1 MAVQLLWL
9 NVVTDGVQDFAMSFE
24 KAEKGI
30 LKERPRDPKESI
42 FDKRLIREILVSGA
56 VITAVVFAAYCL
68 FTNVLKLDIITA
80 RTYTMCLMVFI
91 QNIHVFNCRSERNS
105 AFSVPIKS
113 NPMLLVGI
121 GGTLLLQA
129 LVMEVPILSQMLQT
143 VSIPILYMVGLFG
156 IALII
161 LFVIEGYPFI
171 KKP

>member
-1 MAVQLLWL
+1 
-9 NVVTDGVQDFAMSFE
+9 
-24 KAEKGI
+24 
-30 LKERPRDPKESI
+30 
-42 FDKRLIREILVSGA
+42 
-56 VITAVVFAAYCL
+56 
-68 FTNVLKLDIITA
+68 
-80 RTYTMCLMVFI
+80 MCLMVFI

-113 NPMLLVGI
+113 NPMMLVGI

-161 LFVIEGYPFI
+161 LFVIEGYKQI
-171 KKP
+171 MHAIEKE